1 MSKAT
6 NAKIRKRVME
16 MLKKEGEVFVDP
28 LDIAMENLK
37 GFCQKMTP
45 MPTDPAKHDP
55 SSNQPPQP

>member
-1 MSKAT
+1 MSKAQ

-28 LDIAMENLK
+28 LDVGMANLK
-37 GFCQKMTP
+37 GFCRKMTP
-45 MPTDPAKHDP
+45 MPKDPTKHGP